1 MNLEELKKKMDEE
14 HYIYDDTLST
24 VLYVALQLGR
34 PLLIEG
40 AAGVGKTEVAKV
52 MAAALDR
59 ELVRLQCYEGLDES
73 KALYEWNY
81 QKQLLSIQVNM
92 NAQDREA
99 LTRSLFSDEYLLERP
114 LLKSIRSEKPVVLL
128 IDEIDKADE
137 EFEAFLL
144 ELLSEMQVTIPE
156 VGTIRANSVPFVVLT
171 SNRARP
177 LSEALRRRCAYLYIE
192 YPDMEKELAILRAKL
207 PHVDDRL
214 CAQVA
219 LAVQKLR
226 SNEVILK
233 KPSIAETLD
242 WAAALDALG
251 IRELTPDALRKTA
264 GFVLKNNEDMAAL
277 ARQTADKLD
286 AMGIKFKVVNV
297 VDLVKLQSA
306 KENNEALS
314 DEEFAE
320 LFTEDKPVLFAYHSY
335 ARDVRGLIYDRPN
348 HDNFNVHG
356 YEEQGSTTTPYDMV
370 RVNNIDR
377 YELQAEALRMID
389 ADKYADKINELE
401 AFRQEA
407 FQFAVDNGYD
417 HPDYTDWVYSGVN
430 TNKQGAVSATAA
442 TAGDNE

>member
-1 MNLEELKKKMDEE
+1 MDLELLKKKMDEA
-14 HYIYDDTLST
+14 HYIYDETLAT
-24 VLYVALQLGR
+24 VLYVALKLGR

-52 MAAALDR
+52 MASALDR
-59 ELVRLQCYEGLDES
+59 ELVRMQCYEGLDES

-92 NAQDREA
+92 NETDKDA

-114 LLKSIRSEKPVVLL
+114 LLQSIRSEKPVVLL

-144 ELLSEMQVTIPE
+144 ELLSEMQVSIPE
-156 VGTIRANSVPFVVLT
+156 VGTVKAKSVPFVVLT

-226 SNEVILK
+226 SSDTILK

-251 IRELTPDALRKTA
+251 IRELTPDALRQTA
-264 GFVLKNNEDMAAL
+264 GFVLKNNEDIAAM
-277 ARQTADKLD
+277 DLD
-286 AMGIKFKVVNV
+286 G
-297 VDLVKLQSA
+297 
-306 KENNEALS
+306 EG
-314 DEEFAE
+314 EE
-320 LFTEDKPVLFAYHSY
+320 HHCHC
-335 ARDVRGLIYDRPN
+335 GGN
-348 HDNFNVHG
+348 CGGHHHG
-356 YEEQGSTTTPYDMV
+356 
-370 RVNNIDR
+370 
-377 YELQAEALRMID
+377 
-389 ADKYADKINELE
+389 
-401 AFRQEA
+401 
-407 FQFAVDNGYD
+407 
-417 HPDYTDWVYSGVN
+417 
-430 TNKQGAVSATAA
+430 
-442 TAGDNE
+442 

>member
-1 MNLEELKKKMDEE
+1 MNLAELKSKMDQA
-14 HYIYDDTLST
+14 HYIYDDTLAT
-24 VLYVALQLGR
+24 VLAVALELGR

-40 AAGVGKTEVAKV
+40 AAGVGKTEIAKV
-52 MAAALDR
+52 MASALDR
-59 ELVRLQCYEGLDES
+59 DLVRLQCYEGLDES

-92 NAQDREA
+92 ASQNRES
-99 LTRSLFSDEYLLERP
+99 LTQSLFTDAYLLERP

-156 VGTIRANSVPFVVLT
+156 VGTIRAKTIPFVILT

-177 LSEALRRRCAYLYIE
+177 LSEALRRRCAYLYIQ

-226 SNEVILK
+226 SNETILK

-251 IRELTPDALRKTA
+251 IRELTPDALRSTA
-264 GFVLKNNEDMAAL
+264 GFILKNSEDLAAL
-277 ARQTADKLD
+277 QE
-286 AMGIKFKVVNV
+286 M
-297 VDLVKLQSA
+297 
-306 KENNEALS
+306 
-314 DEEFAE
+314 EEEGHHCACGGNCGE
-320 LFTEDKPVLFAYHSY
+320 HS
-335 ARDVRGLIYDRPN
+335 
-348 HDNFNVHG
+348 HG
-356 YEEQGSTTTPYDMV
+356 
-370 RVNNIDR
+370 
-377 YELQAEALRMID
+377 
-389 ADKYADKINELE
+389 
-401 AFRQEA
+401 
-407 FQFAVDNGYD
+407 
-417 HPDYTDWVYSGVN
+417 
-430 TNKQGAVSATAA
+430 
-442 TAGDNE
+442 

>member
-1 MNLEELKKKMDEE
+1 MNLAELKSKMDQA
-14 HYIYDDTLST
+14 HYIYDDTLAT
-24 VLYVALQLGR
+24 VLAVALELGR

-40 AAGVGKTEVAKV
+40 AAGVGKTEIAKV
-52 MAAALDR
+52 MASALDR

-92 NAQDREA
+92 ASQDRES
-99 LTRSLFSDEYLLERP
+99 LTQSLFTDAYLLERP

-156 VGTIRANSVPFVVLT
+156 VGTIRAKTIPFVILT

-177 LSEALRRRCAYLYIE
+177 LSEALRRRCAYLYIQ

-226 SNEVILK
+226 SNETILK

-242 WAAALDALG
+242 WATALDALG
-251 IRELTPDALRKTA
+251 IRELTPDALRSTA
-264 GFVLKNNEDMAAL
+264 GFILKNSEDLAAL
-277 ARQTADKLD
+277 QE
-286 AMGIKFKVVNV
+286 M
-297 VDLVKLQSA
+297 
-306 KENNEALS
+306 
-314 DEEFAE
+314 EEEGHHCACGGNCGE
-320 LFTEDKPVLFAYHSY
+320 HS
-335 ARDVRGLIYDRPN
+335 
-348 HDNFNVHG
+348 HG
-356 YEEQGSTTTPYDMV
+356 
-370 RVNNIDR
+370 
-377 YELQAEALRMID
+377 
-389 ADKYADKINELE
+389 
-401 AFRQEA
+401 
-407 FQFAVDNGYD
+407 
-417 HPDYTDWVYSGVN
+417 
-430 TNKQGAVSATAA
+430 
-442 TAGDNE
+442 